1 MLVRMFYVSEIS
13 PGCTDVEVQVI
24 LGQAQVR
31 NRRLDVMAFWRRA
44 MGISARFSK
53 AVRVPLT
60 RWSTGFAGTGA
71 TPVYVCCLSSPATG
85 DSSKDGQ
92 WDSW

>member
-31 NRRLDVMAFWRRA
+31 NRRLDVT
-44 MGISARFSK
+44 GILAKSDGHFCQVFEGRPSAVDQVVDRD
-53 AVRVPLT
+53 
-60 RWSTGFAGTGA
+60 
-71 TPVYVCCLSSPATG
+71 SP
-85 DSSKDGQ
+85 GQ
-92 WDSW
+92 APHPYTCAA